1 VNPSF
6 RAQFARL
13 ARRSIVRTLRQPVV
27 YVPNLVFPLFLL
39 AVMSGAGDRVTQVKG
54 FPTDSFTTFVL
65 GGMMV
70 QSAAGAMTS
79 AGLAMGHDVETG
91 FLSRLVL
98 TPVRGV
104 ALFIAQLAGVAVI
117 GVAQA
122 MLVLGVGRAAGAHIE
137 AGVAGGFA
145 LIGIVLLV
153 TFACGSIGMCVAVRT
168 GQSARVHPLF
178 SLALGLLFMS
188 SLAMPRNLITED
200 WFKQI
205 ATYNPV
211 SYLIEAARSLFIEG
225 WDAQALATGCGI
237 AAGVMAIAM
246 FLAITSL
253 RRMSVA
259 R

>member
-1 VNPSF
+1 VSPSF
-6 RAQFARL
+6 GAQFAKL

-39 AVMSGAGDRVTQVKG
+39 AVMSGAGDRVTAVKG
-54 FPTDSFTTFVL
+54 FPTDSFMTFVL

-70 QSAAGAMTS
+70 QSAAGAMTT

-98 TPVRGV
+98 TPVAGV
-104 ALFIAQLAGVAVI
+104 ALFFAQLAGVAVI
-117 GVAQA
+117 GVGQA
-122 MLVLGVGRAAGAHIE
+122 LFVLGVGLAAGANIE

-153 TFACGSIGMCVAVRT
+153 TLACGAIGMCVAVRT
-168 GQSARVHPLF
+168 GTSARVHPLF

-188 SLAMPRNLITED
+188 SLSMPRNLITED
-200 WFKQI
+200 WFKVI

-211 SYLIEAARSLFIEG
+211 SYLIEAARSLFITG

-237 AAGVMAIAM
+237 AAGALLLATTG
-246 FLAITSL
+246 AITAL
-253 RRMSVA
+253 RQMSVA

>member
-6 RAQFARL
+6 RAHFARL

-27 YVPNLVFPLFLL
+27 FVPNLVFPLFLL
-39 AVMSGAGDRVTQVKG
+39 AVLSGAGDRVTQVKG
-54 FPTDSFTTFVL
+54 FPTDSFTSFVL

-70 QSAAGAMTS
+70 QAAAGALTI
-79 AGLAMGHDVETG
+79 AGLAMGSDIETG

-98 TPVRGV
+98 TPMKGV
-104 ALFIAQLAGVAVI
+104 ALLLAHLAGVAVI
-117 GVAQA
+117 GLAQA
-122 MLVLGVGRAAGAHIE
+122 LLVLGVGLATGVHIE

-145 LIGIVLLV
+145 VIGIVLLV
-153 TFACGSIGMCVAVRT
+153 SFACGSIGLCVAVRT
-168 GQSARVHPLF
+168 GSSERVQPLF

-188 SLAMPRNLITED
+188 SLAMPRNLMTEH
-200 WFKQI
+200 WFKDI

-211 SYLIEAARSLFIEG
+211 TYLIEAARSLFIDG

-246 FLAITSL
+246 LASLRAL